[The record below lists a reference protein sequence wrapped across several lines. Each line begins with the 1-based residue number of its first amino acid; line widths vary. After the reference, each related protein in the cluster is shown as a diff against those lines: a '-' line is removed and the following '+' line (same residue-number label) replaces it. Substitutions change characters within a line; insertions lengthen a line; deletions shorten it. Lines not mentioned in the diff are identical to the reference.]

1 MFPGTT
7 ARRDNAFD
15 SSLSEHLSTREER
28 KSREDRTWRLGTR
41 LSDWVSR
48 TLRQQPG
55 FAICHFRVYRDASSV
70 QNFPETLYE
79 WTKVTDDSLREDR
92 KYKMISTA
100 RFHGSSTQY
109 KDSDRVVTRDVCVC
123 AHAHRR
129 ENDLGK

>member
-1 MFPGTT
+1 V
-7 ARRDNAFD
+7 ALRNN
-15 SSLSEHLSTREER
+15 
-28 KSREDRTWRLGTR
+28 
-41 LSDWVSR
+41 VSHNVHSGNNR
-48 TLRQQPG
+48 VSP
-55 FAICHFRVYRDASSV
+55 FAFRVYRDASSV

-100 RFHGSSTQY
+100 RFHGSSTRY

-129 ENDLGK
+129 ENNLGK